1 MDKSEQLEVSQAD
14 RDAAAWALDRAPNSQ
29 TWETLTA
36 AHRTPDQIWQANR
49 VAQAFARH
57 RLATEARMAAAVEA
71 LTKAAERFR
80 EYETSHMR
88 KGSIDGDMKARR
100 NCEMAEMCEAAIR
113 RI

>member
-1 MDKSEQLEVSQAD
+1 MTQPTAEQLEVTQAD
-14 RDAAAWALDRAPNSQ
+14 RDAAAGLCHEATCFDCEYEL
-29 TWETLTA
+29 L
-36 AHRTPDQIWQANR
+36 
-49 VAQAFARH
+49 QAFARH
-57 RLATEARMAAAVEA
+57 RLQTEARMAAAVEA

>member
-1 MDKSEQLEVSQAD
+1 
-14 RDAAAWALDRAPNSQ
+14 
-29 TWETLTA
+29 
-36 AHRTPDQIWQANR
+36 
-49 VAQAFARH
+49 
-57 RLATEARMAAAVEA
+57 MAAAVEA